1 MNFIDYAQ
9 IGFDAFVTSSKQAE
23 IIKRKREIIDAVN
36 QHYHTNSKRL
46 LFVGFNPAV
55 LGYTNADITVT
66 QVSNSVDEFLQQHNS
81 QIKYLHWD
89 HALATEDQFDTV
101 VAFDEF
107 LTFAETEIEQQAMLA
122 KLCSLSRDLVI
133 TTLRDYKNQSFKD
146 REFSIPSVVKGPQVD
161 SIYLEYHDYD
171 LQDRN
176 AWRRSV
182 FEIQNNSMRSFLD
195 FRCRQMFF
203 KQCAKFSIDAGASDF
218 LIHKNIMYK
227 SLIKK
232 NYEHVISMRFSKNGY
247 NQSSRYH
254 SQ

>member
-1 MNFIDYAQ
+1 MHFIDYSQ
-9 IGFDAFVTSSKQAE
+9 IGFDAFLASSKQAE

-36 QHYHTNSKRL
+36 GHYKTRCKSI

-55 LGYTNADITVT
+55 LSYSSTAITVT
-66 QVSNSVDEFLQQHNS
+66 QVSDSALDFLRQHDS
-81 QIKYLHWD
+81 KIRYLDWD
-89 HALATEDQFDTV
+89 QALATEDQFDCV

-107 LTFAETEIEQQAMLA
+107 LTFAETEIEQQACLA
-122 KLCSLSRDLVI
+122 KLCSLSKDLVI

-146 REFSIPSVVKGPQVD
+146 REFSIPSVVKGAQSD

-171 LQDRN
+171 IQDRN
-176 AWRRSV
+176 AWTRSV
-182 FEIQNNSMRSFLD
+182 YEIQGSSMRSFLD

-232 NYEHVISMRFSKNGY
+232 NYEHVISMRFAKNGY
-247 NQSSRYH
+247 NQSSRYN